1 MSRLMKVVIKDETVR
16 LVYGK
21 DHYLVGKV
29 NIKIRGLV
37 YEASP

>member
-1 MSRLMKVVIKDETVR
+1 MSRLLKVVIKDEPVR

-29 NIKIRGLV
+29 KLKIRGLV

>member
-1 MSRLMKVVIKDETVR
+1 MSRLLKVVIKDETVR

-21 DHYLVGKV
+21 DYYLVGKV
-29 NIKIRGLV
+29 KLKIRGLV

>member
-16 LVYGK
+16 LIYGK
-21 DHYLVGKV
+21 DHYLVRKV
-29 NIKIRGLV
+29 KLKIRGLV